1 MAKGRFRIVNY
12 EEGSP
17 VKSQDSANIRLV
29 CLTDRNEKLVV
40 WGEHNKD
47 RRNIDR
53 VLQSG
58 LPCEIECDWIEPG
71 EAFKEKFG
79 HKYWIPQHAKL
90 EVVVNELSGDRAAVR
105 RRKDSAGGSTRLQFR
120 VARDFNAFSCM

>member
-1 MAKGRFRIVNY
+1 MRKEVRSR
-12 EEGSP
+12 
-17 VKSQDSANIRLV
+17 VKTPQTLGLSASQIE
-29 CLTDRNEKLVV
+29 TRNSLS